1 MSGKCAECEKG
12 SEEYSIRK
20 GPLKDHIRDLEEKI
34 FEDQVERSL
43 VFGKLIHL
51 LEGQDHNI
59 DQDQTA

>member
-1 MSGKCAECEKG
+1 MG